1 MHKYHKSRYRARKK
15 FYEKELKITRMTT
28 YTQSMQKG
36 SPMSDEK
43 EDLEKIY
50 NNIFRDAVIYEKQYP
65 IQMVAATYMAIAMR
79 LYKTHLTDEEYRKM
93 IQTVIDIEVKP
104 YTPNRKTN

>member
-1 MHKYHKSRYRARKK
+1 MSDKK
-15 FYEKELKITRMTT
+15 EKE
-28 YTQSMQKG
+28 
-36 SPMSDEK
+36 E
-43 EDLEKIY
+43 LEKIY

-93 IQTVIDIEVKP
+93 IETVMEQKLNPMNPIREQIEKF
-104 YTPNRKTN
+104 T